1 MLFVF
6 KGKDILD
13 SGMLEWTETHDCRIP
28 YTNEKADDRFLYLV
42 KDAGVYLMAGTGE
55 RQLRSEEEVAEGKSK
70 CVVVY
75 ADGHGPDDGHI
86 GGDDY
91 AETIP
96 FGKWRD
102 RLTPESELRIKVTET
117 RIDIEL
123 HV

>member
-13 SGMLEWTETHDCRIP
+13 SGMLEWTDTHDCQVP
-28 YTNEKADDRFLYLV
+28 YTDEKSDDKFLYLV
-42 KDAGVYLMAGTGE
+42 KDAGAYLMAGTGE
-55 RQLRSEEEVAEGKSK
+55 RQLRTEEEVAEGKSS

-75 ADGHGPDDGHI
+75 AEGCGPDDGHI

-96 FGKWRD
+96 FGKWKE
-102 RLTPESELRIKVTET
+102 RLTAASELRIKVT
-117 RIDIEL
+117 
-123 HV
+123 